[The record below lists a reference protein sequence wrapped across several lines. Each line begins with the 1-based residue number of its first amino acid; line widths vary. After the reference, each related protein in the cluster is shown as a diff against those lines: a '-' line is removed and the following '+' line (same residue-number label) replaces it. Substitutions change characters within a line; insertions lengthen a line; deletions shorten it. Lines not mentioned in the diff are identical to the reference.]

1 MSMNIIDPNECANKE
16 SALYVC
22 NGPKEKI
29 YQYVHY
35 VHV

>member
-1 MSMNIIDPNECANKE
+1 MNVSIKKN
-16 SALYVC
+16 ALYVC